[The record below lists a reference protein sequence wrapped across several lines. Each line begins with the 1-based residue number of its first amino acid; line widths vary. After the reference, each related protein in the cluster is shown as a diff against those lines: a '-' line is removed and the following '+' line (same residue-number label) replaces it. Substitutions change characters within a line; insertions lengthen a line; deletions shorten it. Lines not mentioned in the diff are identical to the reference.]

1 MTAVVPV
8 LLRTTLSQR
17 AVPAPLHCCR
27 LIAVFTTVERYAVV
41 KVLAASCCAVTSL
54 RYGYVASH
62 CTLGNFFWNCL
73 TFLKIYFSG
82 VSRSATLSLTT
93 PSHCTLL
100 NFFANCRNFFH
111 IFSWWASYW
120 WFFQSHCLSLYI
132 VEFFC
137 ELPEVFFIYFL
148 GEYLFGDF
156 SNHSVFYCTLL
167 NFFANCS
174 LYLKIYFLDGTSCP
188 AECSRSHD
196 RPCPCSAAQTTL
208 SQRAV
213 PASLLCCPVVCR
225 M

>member
-1 MTAVVPV
+1 MLVTLCYVV
-8 LLRTTLSQR
+8 LSLWS
-17 AVPAPLHCCR
+17 A
-27 LIAVFTTVERYAVV
+27 
-41 KVLAASCCAVTSL
+41 
-54 RYGYVASH
+54 YVASH

-148 GEYLFGDF
+148 GGYLFGDF
-156 SNHSVFYCTLL
+156 SNHSAFHCTLL
-167 NFFANCS
+167 NFFANCRKF
-174 LYLKIYFLDGTSCP
+174 LKYIFLTFTGHRVPRSYF
-188 AECSRSHD
+188 RSHD
-196 RPCPCSAAQTTL
+196 RRGSCAATHHVVAAGCARTL
-208 SQRAV
+208 A
-213 PASLLCCPVVCR
+213 LLPGWLLYLR
-225 M
+225 R